1 MRIHQNDTECGG
13 VLLTIVEVRES
24 LQDTTVGVERLRLTD
39 LTGRVPAR
47 VQDDLCVN
55 KISGGYSL
63 VQSLAESSSG
73 RHGCSL
79 FGEAPLFT
87 GRIYGIETVGRSTH
101 FGLTKSKATGIP
113 WSSEQSAREKLGLDT
128 SKSNSSGWSYV
139 IGPDH
144 RDRVLWLR
152 DSTCR
157 VWRSAW
163 VRCCGR
169 CRKHAHNDVGGGT

>member
-63 VQSLAESSSG
+63 VQSLAESSG
-73 RHGCSL
+73 CRHSCGL
-79 FGEAPLFT
+79 FEEAPLFT
-87 GRIYGIETVGRSTH
+87 GRIYSVETVHESAH
-101 FGLTKSKATGIP
+101 SGLTKSKATTIP
-113 WSSEQSAREKLGLDT
+113 WSSEQRAREQLGLDT
-128 SKSNSSGWSYV
+128 SGSNSNGWFYV
-139 IGPDH
+139 IGLDH
-144 RDRVLWLR
+144 RDKVF
-152 DSTCR
+152 
-157 VWRSAW
+157 
-163 VRCCGR
+163 
-169 CRKHAHNDVGGGT
+169 